1 MAAIESLGIDPVNMP
16 EASGEITVRG
26 LDQEV
31 IVVGHETIGGDAK
44 MPEFAGFLDGLEE
57 GLVILC
63 VPKNRFPPSSSVEDM
78 IPGMGI
84 LDTKRPR
91 HELTIFEKRI

>member
-1 MAAIESLGIDPVNMP
+1 MGIDPVNMP

-44 MPEFAGFLDGLEE
+44 MPEFAGFLDGVEE

>member
-16 EASGEITVRG
+16 EASGEVAVRG

-31 IVVGHETIGGDAK
+31 VVVGHETIGGDAK
-44 MPEFAGFLDGLEE
+44 MPEFAGFLDGVEE

-91 HELTIFEKRI
+91 HGLTIIEKIR

>member
-1 MAAIESLGIDPVNMP
+1 MGIDPVNMP
-16 EASGEITVRG
+16 EASGEVAVRG

-63 VPKNRFPPSSSVEDM
+63 VPKNRFPPSSSIEDM